1 MNGDLLLS
9 NFSAIK
15 NRLVWA
21 HFIIRKI
28 ISLMEPGNH
37 NLILLNHLILIIV
50 SPEDNYIC
58 PTKSSLMMGNVSA
71 LSENVSQIISWYP
84 LSFQYS
90 TETL

>member
-21 HFIIRKI
+21 HFIVRKI

-37 NLILLNHLILIIV
+37 NLILLNHFNLIIV
-50 SPEDNYIC
+50 SPEHNFIC
-58 PTKSSLMMGNVSA
+58 HANSSFRMGNVSS
-71 LSENVSQIISWYP
+71 LSVNVSQII
-84 LSFQYS
+84 
-90 TETL
+90 